1 MRVPVDTTLAVD
13 RLKKAKKGF
22 KFERF
27 DVFFKLIRWSW
38 GRQGP
43 KRTVGREA
51 VRMGGLLG
59 DSPSADRSLQSRRK
73 TPQIASSPASS
84 ARDSPSVVGLR
95 GAEPFGMATL
105 LRRSPVGS
113 QVLSWPVIR
122 NPQFRG
128 MIGSYLPRPELNDS
142 GVPFSIVPFQ
152 RNRYN
157 PSLVW
162 PKTTPP
168 SAAQPLQYGLGE
180 GWNDCSS
187 AQEPA
192 GRGNEETAK

>member
-38 GRQGP
+38 GRQGS
-43 KRTVGREA
+43 KDRIGREA

-105 LRRSPVGS
+105 LHRSPVGS

-122 NPQFRG
+122 SSQFRG
-128 MIGSYLPRPELNDS
+128 MIGSDLPRPELNDS
-142 GVPFSIVPFQ
+142 GVPFQSSPFNVVAAS
-152 RNRYN
+152 RRW
-157 PSLVW
+157 SG
-162 PKTTPP
+162 PKRPHRVRHSP
-168 SAAQPLQYGLGE
+168 CNM
-180 GWNDCSS
+180 GWVRVGMTASS
-187 AQEPA
+187 PQEPA